1 MFPEYRELI
10 THMKSENP
18 RFLSLFDK
26 HNRLDS
32 EILRREGPEG
42 TGYNEEIAQL
52 KKEKLRL
59 KDELYKMLKE
69 ASELEN
75 S

>member
-10 THMKSENP
+10 THLKDVNP

-26 HNRLDS
+26 HHRLDD
-32 EILRREGPEG
+32 EIMRKEGPKG
-42 TGYNEEIAQL
+42 TGYGLKVALL

-59 KDELYKMLKE
+59 KDELYQILKN
-69 ASELEN
+69 ADRQTA
-75 S
+75 

>member
-10 THMKSENP
+10 SHLKSENP

-32 EILRREGPEG
+32 EIMRREGPQG
-42 TGYNEEIAQL
+42 TGYNDQVVQM

-59 KDELYKMLKE
+59 KDELYQMLKR
-69 ASELEN
+69 ASLPA
-75 S
+75 

>member
-10 THMKSENP
+10 THLKSVNP

-26 HNRLDS
+26 HHRLDG
-32 EILRREGPEG
+32 EILRREGPKG
-42 TGYNEEIAQL
+42 TGYDLKVALL

-59 KDELYKMLKE
+59 KDEMYQMLKN
-69 ASELEN
+69 ASQQTA
-75 S
+75 

>member
-10 THMKSENP
+10 SHLKSENP

-32 EILRREGPEG
+32 EIMRREGPQG
-42 TGYNEEIAQL
+42 TGYNDEVVQM

-59 KDELYKMLKE
+59 KDELYQMLKR
-69 ASELEN
+69 ASLPA
-75 S
+75 

>member
-10 THMKSENP
+10 THLKNENP

-26 HNRLDS
+26 HHRLDG
-32 EILRREGPEG
+32 EIVRREGPKG
-42 TGYNEEIAQL
+42 TGYDLDVALL

-59 KDELYKMLKE
+59 KDTLYQMLKQAE
-69 ASELEN
+69 RDRV
-75 S
+75 

>member
-10 THMKSENP
+10 THLKNANP

-26 HNRLDS
+26 HHRLDG
-32 EILRREGPEG
+32 EILRREGPKG
-42 TGYNEEIAQL
+42 TGYDLKVALL

-59 KDELYKMLKE
+59 KDELYQMLRN
-69 ASELEN
+69 ASQQTV
-75 S
+75 

>member
-10 THMKSENP
+10 THLKTENP

-26 HNRLDS
+26 HNRLDG
-32 EILRREGPEG
+32 EILRREGPNG
-42 TGYNEEIAQL
+42 TGYCEEVAHL
-52 KKEKLRL
+52 KREKLRL
-59 KDELYKMLKE
+59 KDELYQMLKN
-69 ASELEN
+69 ASLQQ